1 MRRFPFLAV
10 SMLTAVATCGLI
22 AGAGPATGATP
33 AVAGHRVAAAAAGG
47 SWGAAQEV
55 PGLAALNAGG
65 AAEVSSVSCAS
76 AGNCAAGGYYR
87 DSSLYPH
94 AFVVDETGG
103 SWGAAQQVAGSAG
116 LNVAGYAEILS
127 VSCASAGNCAA
138 GGWYADTSGHMQ
150 AFVVDETG
158 ASWGTAQEV
167 PGSAALNTDGYAE
180 VSSVSCA
187 SAGNCAAGG
196 IYMDSSGRTPAF
208 VVDETGGS
216 WGTLQQV
223 PGSAT
228 LSTGNADISSVSCAS
243 AGNCAAGGTY
253 TDSSGHHQAFVVDET
268 SGSWGTAQEAPGSAA
283 LNAGGY
289 AAIDSVSCPSAG
301 NCAAGGWYEEAP
313 RSPRSPIEIQAF
325 VADETGGSWGT
336 AREVPGSAAL
346 NSGGYAAVNSVSC
359 ASAGNCVAAG
369 FVYSSQAQAFVAGET
384 GGSWGTAQEVAGSAT
399 FSAGN
404 PGLNNAG
411 VNSVSC
417 ASVGNCAAGGYYPDS
432 SGRQALVVDET
443 GGSWGAPQEVPGSA
457 ALNTRGYAEV
467 SSVSCAQTGYC
478 AAGGYYQDSSAHTQ
492 AFVVNEKQA
501 TSTSISLST
510 PTVSYG
516 HEQAERLSVTVA
528 SQHATPGGAVT
539 VTSGTATVCTIT
551 LSSGSGSC
559 TLPATRLP
567 AGTAHL
573 TASYRG
579 GAIFA
584 ASTSPAAALTVAK
597 ATSKTRLSLSVGK
610 VTYGHEQ
617 AEHLTVAVTA
627 QYSGTPGGK
636 VTIKTGTVTVCV
648 ITLASGR
655 GSCTLTARQLPA
667 GTHTL
672 VAAYRGSSDFTSS
685 ASAGRTL
692 TVVK

>member
-1 MRRFPFLAV
+1 MKRLFLLAV
-10 SMLTAVATCGLI
+10 SMVTAVVTCGLI
-22 AGAGPATGATP
+22 AGARPATGATP
-33 AVAGHRVAAAAAGG
+33 AVADHLAAPSAAGG
-47 SWGAAQEV
+47 SWAAAQQV

-87 DSSLYPH
+87 DSSYSPH
-94 AFVVDETGG
+94 AFVVDESGG
-103 SWGAAQQVAGSAG
+103 SWGTAQQVAGAAG
-116 LNVAGYAEILS
+116 LNAGGYAEILS
-127 VSCASAGNCAA
+127 VSCPRAGNCAA
-138 GGWYADTSGHMQ
+138 GGWYADPSGHQQ

-158 ASWGTAQEV
+158 GSWGTAQEV
-167 PGSAALNTDGYAE
+167 PGSAALNTGGYAE
-180 VSSVSCA
+180 VSSVSCS

-228 LSTGNADISSVSCAS
+228 LSLGNAEISSVSCAS

-268 SGSWGTAQEAPGSAA
+268 GGSWDTAQEVPGSGT

-301 NCAAGGWYEEAP
+301 NCAAGGFYEDSFS
-313 RSPRSPIEIQAF
+313 SPGQIQAF
-325 VADETGGSWGT
+325 VVDETGGSWGT
-336 AREVPGSAAL
+336 AQEVPGSATL
-346 NSGGYAAVNSVSC
+346 NSGAYAVVNSASC
-359 ASAGNCVAAG
+359 ASAGNCTAGG
-369 FVYSSQAQAFVAGET
+369 FVYSSQAQAFVANED
-384 GGSWGTAQEVAGSAT
+384 GGSWGTAQEVPDPAAFGE
-399 FSAGN
+399 GN

-432 SGRQALVVDET
+432 SGRQALVADEA
-443 GGSWGAPQEVPGSA
+443 GGSWSPGQEVPGSA
-457 ALNTRGYAEV
+457 ALNTGGYAEV

-478 AAGGYYQDSSAHTQ
+478 AAGGYYQDSSDHTQ

-501 TSTSISLST
+501 SSTSISLSA

-516 HEQAERLSVTVA
+516 HEQAERLSATVT

-539 VTSGTATVCTIT
+539 VTSGTATVCTIK

-559 TLPATRLP
+559 TLPETRLP

-573 TASYRG
+573 TASYPG
-579 GAIFA
+579 SAIFA
-584 ASTSPAAALTVAK
+584 ASRSPAATLSVAR
-597 ATSKTRLSLSVGK
+597 ATSKSTLSLSAAR

-617 AEHLTVAVTA
+617 AEHLTVTIIA

-667 GTHTL
+667 GTRTL
-672 VAAYRGSSDFTSS
+672 VAAYHGSSDFTSS
-685 ASAGRTL
+685 ASARRTL
-692 TVVK
+692 TVAR